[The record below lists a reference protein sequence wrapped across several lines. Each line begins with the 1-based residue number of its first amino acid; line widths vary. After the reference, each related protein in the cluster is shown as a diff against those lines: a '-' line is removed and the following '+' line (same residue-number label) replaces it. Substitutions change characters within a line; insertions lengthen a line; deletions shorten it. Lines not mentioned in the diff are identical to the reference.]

1 MLSSLPVVG
10 TPAATAIAA
19 ALLACAVAAVQL
31 AGGPRIGR
39 RRLVVAVALALAA
52 VGTCVFSLTV
62 WPKPFPD
69 VVPWWV
75 YAGAGTG
82 VFVAVC
88 AGLSWLPLRALGR
101 RLQLWRKVVLT
112 LIVLPALILGYLCI
126 NLEYQQYPTIG
137 AFRRTPVAVQM
148 TLEEFQQR
156 DHAPTLDGREVG
168 ALVTVPAAP
177 MRDAYAY
184 VPPAYWQGAT
194 LPVMVLLSGSPGSPM
209 GWFTDGQADDTAD
222 AYQAEHGG
230 ASPIVVGVDGT
241 GSTTGNPACVDG
253 PQLQMQTYLAE
264 DIPVLIKETF
274 RVNQDQHTW
283 TIGGLSYGGTCSL
296 QVVANAP
303 ESYGTFLDF
312 SGEPEPSLGSHD
324 KTVNELFDGD
334 EEAFRAVNPASL
346 LAEAAGSDTYEGI
359 AGRFVSGERDPMAT
373 KALPHLNY
381 LAQQA
386 GMRTEYTTLPG
397 AHSYQVWRAAL
408 RDNFE
413 FAAKRGGL
421 E

>member
-1 MLSSLPVVG
+1 MVGAPAAVTIGVVLAACVFAAVWLVGGVRAGAKRLGAAAVLTALVVG
-10 TPAATAIAA
+10 
-19 ALLACAVAAVQL
+19 
-31 AGGPRIGR
+31 AG
-39 RRLVVAVALALAA
+39 
-52 VGTCVFSLTV
+52 VFGLTV

-69 VVPWWV
+69 VVPWWI
-75 YAGAGTG
+75 YLGAGAA
-82 VFVAVC
+82 VFVAAC
-88 AGLSWLPLRALGR
+88 ALLAWLPCRVFGPWPVWPAR
-101 RLQLWRKVVLT
+101 VALT
-112 LIVLPALILGYLCI
+112 LLVIPALFLGYLCV
-126 NLEYQQYPTIG
+126 NLEYQQYPTVG
-137 AFRRTPVAVQM
+137 SFKRAPVAVPM
-148 TLEEFQQR
+148 TLEQFQQR
-156 DHAPTLDGREVG
+156 EQAPTLDGREVG
-168 ALVTVPAAP
+168 ALVTVPASP

-184 VPPAYWQGAT
+184 VPPAYWHGAT
-194 LPVMVLLSGSPGSPM
+194 LPVLVLLSGSPGSPM

-222 AYQAEHGG
+222 VYQAEHGG

-264 DIPVLIKETF
+264 DIPALIKDTF
-274 RVNQDQHTW
+274 RVNPDQHTW

-346 LAEAAGSDTYEGI
+346 LAEAAGSDTYKGI

-373 KALPHLNY
+373 KALPHLNF
-381 LAQQA
+381 LAKHA
-386 GMRTEYTTLPG
+386 GMDTEYTTLPG

-421 E
+421 